1 MTIRLESVEILP
13 LRSLRRGLEVLM
25 LISIALS
32 ALTLYHAFA
41 TVNQVQ
47 HLQPSSPVTAERFAS
62 IEALFAY
69 QTEELRV
76 PRALHLL

>member
-47 HLQPSSPVTAERFAS
+47 LPSSTSIVARAE
-62 IEALFAY
+62 
-69 QTEELRV
+69 
-76 PRALHLL
+76 